1 MSTNPLNDISRVYLE
16 QVASVDEGY
25 KPIDR
30 EKESAMY
37 RRAGN
42 LARTSLSSRGKKK
55 EEAQTKSANIV
66 RAITR
71 QKERERFDR
80 IGQSPQHNE
89 ALDPVGREDADINN
103 DGKTDKSD
111 KYLHNRRKAVGKA
124 IAKKTKKKGM
134 KEGFSNWRQDL
145 SEVMTDIEDKKKI
158 IKEKPVENKITINPK
173 LSEAVEEIG
182 GVLLEMVQFDSILD
196 EIADDELDFI
206 SDTLIESAVQ
216 EIFYECL
223 EEGYELD
230 EIETMLCESI
240 DTSLAL
246 LTEAEVT
253 YGHDTENP
261 AAKKRGEVLSKVKS
275 AVKTVGKG
283 LARGAGYVAGAA
295 VRGAKA
301 LGREVAAGYQR
312 GRDGSSTSGTTSSTS
327 SSQGG
332 AGSTEGGD
340 EDEKKPGII
349 SKIGSKLK
357 SGLKKAVASGARAVS
372 RGARNLAR
380 RMEGGQ
386 TSNSPAKKGQS
397 SEPETSEPEET
408 GRPAKKRKGGPSYAE
423 VKAEIEKREA
433 EKKEKKAKKDDKI
446 DDLLSSIRNEETQLD
461 ERTLSKKE
469 MSKREEIVKSMKK
482 NKKGFEER
490 YPGRGKEVMYATA
503 TKMAKKIAEQN
514 IDWESYEPEGEQLD
528 EFLGI
533 GRVVAGRSQRGV
545 DPGTRFTQA
554 GTVQKIGPFTVPGS
568 FKQGASQSAV
578 NRHNKKASPNTQIK
592 PDNEKRDQN
601 FNLKPGSQSTVGI
614 TPDKKPAPTAT
625 AKPTPKSSSSDRPS
639 DRFVSA
645 ATDRARQGRLMG
657 SGMIANTAKG
667 MVSRNDKLKQAQE
680 LMLRQSY
687 EPEGGQL
694 DERRRAE
701 KGTPRKPR
709 DKAFEL
715 VANSMGSGRLGVQP
729 RGEKKDRGGPTP
741 GPSMTPAQK
750 VAKRRADAQR
760 AQDLMHSPR
769 D

>member
-66 RAITR
+66 RAITS

-89 ALDPVGREDADINN
+89 ALDPIDVPFKRLPGTKPTPAEVKATADALRIKERAKSGAKPTPAEIRASQDATILKLRNRRNNSYNEALDPVGREDADIDN
-103 DGKTDKSD
+103 DGDTDKSD

-124 IAKKTKKKGM
+124 IAKKKGM
-134 KEGFSNWRQDL
+134 KEGFSNWRQEL
-145 SEVMTDIEDKKKI
+145 SEVMTDVEDKKK

-182 GVLLEMVQFDSILD
+182 GILLEMVQFDSILD

-246 LTEAEVT
+246 LTEAQVT

-301 LGREVAAGYQR
+301 LGREFKAGYQR
-312 GRDGSSTSGTTSSTS
+312 GAGGSTASSSSSTTPAPSSSSTS
-327 SSQGG
+327 STPS
-332 AGSTEGGD
+332 SSRTS
-340 EDEKKPGII
+340 KPGLLAR
-349 SKIGSKLK
+349 IGAKLK
-357 SGLKKAVASGARAVS
+357 SGLKRAIASGARSVS
-372 RGARNLAR
+372 RGTRNLAR
-380 RMEGGQ
+380 RMEGGE
-386 TSNSPAKKGQS
+386 TKKAEAPKATAKPKAKTPAKKKKS
-397 SEPETSEPEET
+397 SKLDDLLASVRSEET
-408 GRPAKKRKGGPSYAE
+408 QVFEGQLKPGESYMDYAKRKQ
-423 VKAEIEKREA
+423 A
-433 EKKEKKAKKDDKI
+433 EKKDTRMTVSAADKAGNTPAYKAYKSGDK
-446 DDLLSSIRNEETQLD
+446 RYKAAPGLD
-461 ERTLSKKE
+461 ENTQIDEKTLTKME
-469 MSKREEIVKSMKK
+469 MKKREEIVKSMKDK
-482 NKKGFEER
+482 ASDFEKR

-503 TKMAKKIAEQN
+503 TKMAKKVAEQAM
-514 IDWESYEPEGEQLD
+514 ELQPKTQTQTKEKPLD
-528 EFLGI
+528 TNLD
-533 GRVVAGRSQRGV
+533 R
-545 DPGTRFTQA
+545 
-554 GTVQKIGPFTVPGS
+554 QKYSNLKMMQQKQQQFQKQKLNLQ
-568 FKQGASQSAV
+568 KQG
-578 NRHNKKASPNTQIK
+578 
-592 PDNEKRDQN
+592 
-601 FNLKPGSQSTVGI
+601 
-614 TPDKKPAPTAT
+614 
-625 AKPTPKSSSSDRPS
+625 
-639 DRFVSA
+639 
-645 ATDRARQGRLMG
+645 
-657 SGMIANTAKG
+657 
-667 MVSRNDKLKQAQE
+667 KLPLE
-680 LMLRQSY
+680 
-687 EPEGGQL
+687 
-694 DERRRAE
+694 
-701 KGTPRKPR
+701 T
-709 DKAFEL
+709 
-715 VANSMGSGRLGVQP
+715 N
-729 RGEKKDRGGPTP
+729 
-741 GPSMTPAQK
+741 
-750 VAKRRADAQR
+750 
-760 AQDLMHSPR
+760 
-769 D
+769 

>member
-1 MSTNPLNDISRVYLE
+1 
-16 QVASVDEGY
+16 
-25 KPIDR
+25 
-30 EKESAMY
+30 
-37 RRAGN
+37 
-42 LARTSLSSRGKKK
+42 
-55 EEAQTKSANIV
+55 
-66 RAITR
+66 
-71 QKERERFDR
+71 
-80 IGQSPQHNE
+80 
-89 ALDPVGREDADINN
+89 
-103 DGKTDKSD
+103 
-111 KYLHNRRKAVGKA
+111 
-124 IAKKTKKKGM
+124 
-134 KEGFSNWRQDL
+134 
-145 SEVMTDIEDKKKI
+145 
-158 IKEKPVENKITINPK
+158 
-173 LSEAVEEIG
+173 
-182 GVLLEMVQFDSILD
+182 MVQFDSILD
-196 EIADDELDFI
+196 EITDDELNFI
-206 SDTLIESAVQ
+206 SDTLIESTVQ

-240 DTSLAL
+240 DTSLTL
-246 LTEAEVT
+246 LTEAQVT

-408 GRPAKKRKGGPSYAE
+408 GRPAKKRRGGPSYKE

-433 EKKEKKAKKDDKI
+433 EKKEKKAKKDGKI

-514 IDWESYEPEGEQLD
+514 IDWESYEPEGEQID
-528 EFLGI
+528 E
-533 GRVVAGRSQRGV
+533 
-545 DPGTRFTQA
+545 
-554 GTVQKIGPFTVPGS
+554 
-568 FKQGASQSAV
+568 
-578 NRHNKKASPNTQIK
+578 
-592 PDNEKRDQN
+592 
-601 FNLKPGSQSTVGI
+601 
-614 TPDKKPAPTAT
+614 
-625 AKPTPKSSSSDRPS
+625 SSIS
-639 DRFVSA
+639 
-645 ATDRARQGRLMG
+645 DRARNAVTNDRLDREQEKT
-657 SGMIANTAKG
+657 TAS
-667 MVSRNDKLKQAQE
+667 MNR
-680 LMLRQSY
+680 LRQQRNSNRVARADAVTAARGVERDVRTSSAY
-687 EPEGGQL
+687 GPQLPKPGTVTGQRIEKPKPTSSKPRGVRLGGSSSLSGAGGPSGVTGTYQIGGGRGYGISGIKLADSVEPEGEQL

-709 DKAFEL
+709 DKAFEI
-715 VANSMGSGRLGVQP
+715 VANSMGSGRFGVQP

-741 GPSMTPAQK
+741 GPTRTPAEK

-760 AQDLMHSPR
+760 AQDMMHSR
-769 D
+769 YD